1 MEQRREVNP
10 KEGLV
15 CSGGGKSGEH
25 LRAML
30 GSLRVL
36 LSTDEALWAEVKDG
50 LDEIMRGG
58 DWPSDFGQPWR

>member
-1 MEQRREVNP
+1 MDQGKKDSGDYSTERQFTVEQRREVNP

-30 GSLRVL
+30 GSQ
-36 LSTDEALWAEVKDG
+36 SPAEH
-50 LDEIMRGG
+50 R
-58 DWPSDFGQPWR
+58 